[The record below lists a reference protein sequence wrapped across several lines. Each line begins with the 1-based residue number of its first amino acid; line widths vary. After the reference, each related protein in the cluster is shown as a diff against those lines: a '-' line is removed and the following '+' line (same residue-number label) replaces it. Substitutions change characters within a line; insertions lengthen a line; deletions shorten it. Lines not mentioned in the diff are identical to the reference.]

1 MEPGSPLKLN
11 FRHFL
16 LQCNVKMDTIVP
28 YDILFSF
35 MWYMGNLTL
44 IEVKN
49 AYSIRQWTAFDQLIE
64 TVDKTDHGLRA
75 KI

>member
-1 MEPGSPLKLN
+1 
-11 FRHFL
+11 
-16 LQCNVKMDTIVP
+16 MDTIVP